1 MSIDYK
7 LLGNRIKEQRIAK
20 GTTQEH
26 FAEQM
31 DVSVG
36 YVSQMERGITK
47 ISLERLSIISDY
59 LDCDMGFLLEGVSS
73 NDEAY
78 LEKDF
83 EQLYKRL
90 SAYEKKILALLLQE
104 YIDNR

>member
-59 LDCDMGFLLEGVSS
+59 LNCDMGFLLEGVNS
-73 NDEAY
+73 NDEVY

-83 EQLYKRL
+83 QKLYSKRL
-90 SAYEKKILALLLQE
+90 ILG
-104 YIDNR
+104 

>member
-47 ISLERLSIISDY
+47 ISLER
-59 LDCDMGFLLEGVSS
+59 
-73 NDEAY
+73 
-78 LEKDF
+78 
-83 EQLYKRL
+83 
-90 SAYEKKILALLLQE
+90 
-104 YIDNR
+104 

>member
-59 LDCDMGFLLEGVSS
+59 LNCDMGFLLEGVNS
-73 NDEAY
+73 NDEVY

-83 EQLYKRL
+83 QKLYKRL
-90 SAYEKKILALLLQE
+90 SSYEKRMLTLLLQE
-104 YIDNR
+104 YINNR